1 MNIGRKMALR
11 RKEIHMTPAKVA
23 MLCGM
28 LPAEYKLIESGKKDP
43 TLAELQNI
51 AEALRIRPEH
61 LMATGSSEG
70 GVQTRVER
78 TDEGATV
85 HITWGKEYSS
95 NMIVAVSAEDDRSAQ
110 IILKKVKA

>member
-51 AEALRIRPEH
+51 AEALRHVCLNEPTSH
-61 LMATGSSEG
+61 HSSG
-70 GVQTRVER
+70 P
-78 TDEGATV
+78 TV
-85 HITWGKEYSS
+85 PMSLS
-95 NMIVAVSAEDDRSAQ
+95 
-110 IILKKVKA
+110 

>member
-11 RKEIHMTPAKVA
+11 RKEVHMTPAKVA
-23 MLCGM
+23 KLCEM

-51 AEALRIRPEH
+51 AEALRIKPEY
-61 LMATGSSEG
+61 LMETGNRED
-70 GVQTRVER
+70 GVQTRVEK
-78 TDEGATV
+78 TDEGVTV

-95 NMIVAVSAEDDRSAQ
+95 NMIVSVPTDDGRSTQ
-110 IILKKVKA
+110 IILRKAKA